1 MRVFSFLKIWGFRNV
16 FFKICTLEGYFN
28 SMKQELLETFNTY
41 FEQPLIDEID
51 EVGKLVEVPAGE
63 IIMDIGNYI
72 RSIPLLISGAIK
84 VLREDDEGD
93 ELLLYYLEQG
103 ETCSVTMACC
113 MGHTKSEIR
122 AIAETDAV
130 IVMVP
135 VQKME
140 EWMGKYKGWRNYVFE
155 SYHNRLN
162 ELLQTVD
169 SIAFKNLDER
179 LVEYLKKKVE
189 VTNDNKIQNTHQE
202 IAYDLHTSRV
212 VISRLLKKLEKMK
225 KVVLHRSYIQVLDL

>member
-1 MRVFSFLKIWGFRNV
+1 
-16 FFKICTLEGYFN
+16 
-28 SMKQELLETFNTY
+28 MKQELLETFNTY

-189 VTNDNKIQNTHQE
+189 VTNDNKIRNTHQE

>member
-1 MRVFSFLKIWGFRNV
+1 
-16 FFKICTLEGYFN
+16 
-28 SMKQELLETFNTY
+28 MKEALLETFNTY
-41 FEQPLIDEID
+41 FEKPLIEEIIG
-51 EVGKLVEVPAGE
+51 VGKWVEIPAGE

-113 MGHTKSEIR
+113 MGHTKSQIR

-130 IVMVP
+130 MVMVP

-140 EWMGKYKGWRNYVFE
+140 EWMGKYRGWRNYVFE

-162 ELLQTVD
+162 ELLHTVD
-169 SIAFKNLDER
+169 NIAFKNLDER
-179 LVEYLKKKVE
+179 LVEYLKRKIE
-189 VTNDNKIQNTHQE
+189 VTNHKKIRNTHQE

-212 VISRLLKKLEKMK
+212 VVSRLLKKLEKMK
-225 KVVLHRSYIQVLDL
+225 KVALHRSYIQVLDL

>member
-1 MRVFSFLKIWGFRNV
+1 MR
-16 FFKICTLEGYFN
+16 E
-28 SMKQELLETFNTY
+28 ELLETFNAH
-41 FEQPLIDEID
+41 FEQPLIDEIL

-63 IIMDIGNYI
+63 IIMDIGQYI
-72 RSIPLLISGAIK
+72 RNIPLLLSGVIK
-84 VLREDDEGD
+84 VLREDGEGD

-113 MGHTKSEIR
+113 MGQTKSEIR
-122 AIAETDAV
+122 AITETDAK

-140 EWMGKYKGWRNYVFE
+140 EWMAKYKGWRNYVFE

-169 SIAFKNLDER
+169 SIAFKNLDQR
-179 LVEYLKKKVE
+179 LVDYLKKKAE
-189 VTNDNKIQNTHQE
+189 VTNDNKIQSTHQE

-212 VISRLLKKLEKMK
+212 VVSRLLKKLEKMK
-225 KVVLHRSYIQVLDL
+225 KLVLHRSYIQIVDL